1 MFGKKKKQQKKTS
14 FKGVID
20 GSLLA
25 TESVTKQ
32 IPFVLFLTFW
42 AIIYISNR
50 YVAENLV
57 RETKKVEA
65 EIKELRSEAIAT
77 ASTLMNVSKRSSVA
91 KAVEERGLGL
101 IEPNDPPY
109 IIKSEED

>member
-1 MFGKKKKQQKKTS
+1 MAKRKKQKKGG

-25 TESVTKQ
+25 AESVTKQ
-32 IPFVLFLTFW
+32 VPFVLFLTFW

-50 YVAENLV
+50 YAAEKLV
-57 RETKKVEA
+57 RNTKKLEN

-77 ASTLMNVSKRSSVA
+77 ASELMDRSKRSEVA
-91 KAVEERGLGL
+91 KEIERRGMGL
-101 IEPNDPPY
+101 IEPENPPF
-109 IIKSEED
+109 IIELNEED